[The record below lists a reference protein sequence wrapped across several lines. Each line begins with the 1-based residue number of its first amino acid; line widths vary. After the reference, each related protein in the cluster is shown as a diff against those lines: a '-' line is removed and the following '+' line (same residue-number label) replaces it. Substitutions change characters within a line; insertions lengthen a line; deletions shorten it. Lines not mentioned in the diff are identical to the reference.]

1 MVSVVVGDDSPPRR
15 RRWPSSPG
23 KLQQRCCL
31 LSCVRLREGRGENS
45 VPVYLSQD
53 RDDDVQ
59 PPQMRLPQLVW
70 PSLFCSRSWPGQVFP
85 LAGLYSS
92 TFLMELSV
100 GYPPVMRNP
109 GTIDNCHIHS
119 ENHKLTPLLPNLID
133 HSIN

>member
-31 LSCVRLREGRGENS
+31 LSSVRLKEGRGETS

-70 PSLFCSRSWPGQVFP
+70 PSLSCCRSWKRQVFP

-92 TFLMELSV
+92 TFLEEVS
-100 GYPPVMRNP
+100 GSPPDTRNP

>member
-1 MVSVVVGDDSPPRR
+1 MISVVLGEEEPPRR
-15 RRWPSSPG
+15 RIPSSPG
-23 KLQQRCCL
+23 SLQQRWAS
-31 LSCVRLREGRGENS
+31 LSSVRMREGRGETS

-92 TFLMELSV
+92 TFLIELS